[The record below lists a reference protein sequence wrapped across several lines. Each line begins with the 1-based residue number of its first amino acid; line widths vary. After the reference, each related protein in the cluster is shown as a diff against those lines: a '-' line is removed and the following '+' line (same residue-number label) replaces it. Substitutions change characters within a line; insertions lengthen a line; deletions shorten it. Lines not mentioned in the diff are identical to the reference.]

1 MNKNRQ
7 NTRNLEIMSRTDM
20 LSDVRAFVSGAAKE
34 FGFSADDVAKIELA
48 VDEACTNIIKHAYR
62 FDPAGKIT
70 IRVSFVFERTPR
82 FVVSIFDNG
91 ITFDSSK
98 YTAPDMKEYFMQLRH
113 GGLGILLMKK
123 LMDKVEYRTSESDK
137 NLIVLTKYLSANS
150 GIRAN

>member
-1 MNKNRQ
+1 VKQHRQ
-7 NTRNLEIMSRTDM
+7 NIRNLEIMSRTDM

-34 FGFSADDVAKIELA
+34 FGFGADDVAKIELA

-62 FDPAGKIT
+62 FDPAGKIS
-70 IRVSFVFERTPR
+70 IQVAFLLEKSPR

-91 ITFDSSK
+91 MTFDSTK

-123 LMDKVEYRTSESDK
+123 LMDNVEYMNSPTDG
-137 NLIVLTKYLSANS
+137 NLIVLTKFLSPSPGVLAN
-150 GIRAN
+150 

>member
-1 MNKNRQ
+1 MKQNRQ
-7 NTRNLEIMSRTDM
+7 NNRNLEIMSRTDM

-34 FGFSADDVAKIELA
+34 FGFNPDDVAKIELA

-62 FDPAGKIT
+62 YDPAGRIT
-70 IRVSFVFERTPR
+70 IRVTFIFDPAPR
-82 FVVSIFDNG
+82 FVVSIYDNG

-123 LMDKVEYRTSESDK
+123 LMDKVEYKSSENDR
-137 NLIVLTKYLSANS
+137 NLIVLTKYLLAKPELQTN
-150 GIRAN
+150 